1 MQEHDVTTD
10 SKLLLIE
17 NYIQASGPGTAV
29 AQFLETRMGSFLKF
43 KKLNWV
49 RCGLRDKGERQ
60 KDSSLILKNYCTKL
74 RCGRDDSAQIGCNR
88 IFD

>member
-29 AQFLETRMGSFLKF
+29 AQFLETRMGSFLTF
-43 KKLNWV
+43 KKKIKWG
-49 RCGLRDKGERQ
+49 RGYIGRGLG
-60 KDSSLILKNYCTKL
+60 I
-74 RCGRDDSAQIGCNR
+74 NR
-88 IFD
+88 